1 MDREELEELAGRIND
16 LVERLTDLTYNAL
29 REQTTGNTQFKDI
42 EKKLSSV
49 RRSLLKAESTL
60 RNLN

>member
-29 REQTTGNTQFKDI
+29 REQTAGNTQFKDI